1 MDMPKVTQS
10 HRDAR
15 RAQILDAAMICFAR
29 TGFHRTTM
37 QEIVQ
42 QAQLS
47 PGAIY
52 LYFSSK
58 EEMIVAL
65 ADERH
70 HREQMVIEEA
80 CEGDELQATLKL
92 LSQEFLG
99 QLQAPEEQV
108 RRRLGIQI
116 WAEALSND
124 RLRALMRRGVDE
136 PRKLLAEMIR
146 SAQQRGDF
154 PVQVDPDTLAR
165 IMIALFHGFILQ
177 QAWDEQLSVEP
188 YIATIQA
195 VFQALLQ
202 QSSPIDPQ
210 DQGCGHEPTHE

>member
-1 MDMPKVTQS
+1 MPKVTQS

-15 RAQILDAAMICFAR
+15 RAQILDAAMMCFAR
-29 TGFHRTTM
+29 AGFHRTTV

-52 LYFSSK
+52 LYFPSK
-58 EEMIVAL
+58 EEIIAAL

-70 HREQMVIEEA
+70 HSEQMVIA
-80 CEGDELQATLKL
+80 QAGEGGEIQAAL
-92 LSQEFLG
+92 LLLAQEFLG
-99 QLQAPEEQV
+99 KLQTPEERL

-124 RLRALMRRGVDE
+124 RILALMRRGVDE
-136 PRKLLAEMIR
+136 PHKLLAEMIR
-146 SAQQRGDF
+146 SAQLRGDL
-154 PVQVDPDTLAR
+154 PTHLDPDALAR
-165 IMIALFHGFILQ
+165 VMIALFHGFILQ
-177 QAWDEQLSVEP
+177 QAWDEQVSVES

-195 VFQALLQ
+195 IFQALQQ
-202 QSSPIDPQ
+202 QSPSHET
-210 DQGCGHEPTHE
+210 QG

>member
-1 MDMPKVTQS
+1 MPKVTQS

-15 RAQILDAAMICFAR
+15 RTQILEAAMICFAR

-58 EEMIVAL
+58 EEIIAAL
-65 ADERH
+65 A
-70 HREQMVIEEA
+70 EQVVIEEA
-80 CEGDELQATLKL
+80 CEGSEIQAALKL
-92 LSQEFLG
+92 LEQEFLG
-99 QLQAPEEQV
+99 KLQTPEERI

-124 RLRALMRRGVDE
+124 RLLALMRRGVDE
-136 PRKLLAEMIR
+136 PHKRFSEMIR
-146 SAQQRGDF
+146 SAQLREDF
-154 PVQVDPDTLAR
+154 PANLDPDAFAR
-165 IMIALFHGFILQ
+165 IMIALFHGFVLQ

-195 VFQALLQ
+195 VFQTLLR

-210 DQGCGHEPTHE
+210 GQGNWHEPAHE

>member
-1 MDMPKVTQS
+1 MPKVTQS

-15 RAQILDAAMICFAR
+15 RTQILDAATICFAR
-29 TGFHRTTM
+29 SGFHQTTM
-37 QEIVQ
+37 QDIVQ
-42 QAQLS
+42 QAELS

-58 EEMIVAL
+58 DEIIAAL

-70 HREQMVIEEA
+70 AQEQMVIAKA
-80 CEGDELQATLKL
+80 CEGEEIQTTLRL
-92 LSQEFLG
+92 LTQEFLEK
-99 QLQAPEEQV
+99 LQTPEERL

-124 RLRALMRRGVDE
+124 RILALMRRGVDE
-136 PRKLLAEMIR
+136 PRRLLAEMIR
-146 SAQQRGDF
+146 SAQRRGDF
-154 PVQVDPDTLAR
+154 PANLDPDTIAR

-188 YIATIQA
+188 YGATIQV

-202 QSSPIDPQ
+202 QSLPHGKQ
-210 DQGCGHEPTHE
+210 DQGCAHEPANE